1 MEELIDDCKKK
12 KLLPCVV
19 FTFSKKKI
27 NALAAKIY
35 GYDLTD
41 SSEKSKIARM
51 ISRALSNLKPE
62 DQ

>member
-1 MEELIDDCKKK
+1 MIDDCKKK

-35 GYDLTD
+35 TYDLTT
-41 SSEKSKIARM
+41 SAEKSKIIRK
-51 ISRALSNLKPE
+51 ISSALSNLKPE